1 MNSPRRGQQYI
12 RSLEQDFEDAEDWGV
27 QPTLMLICVYANQY
41 TIGPT
46 LLVPVLVF
54 PDAWIS
60 DGQLPADALE
70 RIDPDGLRTAGA
82 TTEPARRTPVPEAKA
97 SSS

>member
-1 MNSPRRGQQYI
+1 MDELTPDVAEQYI
-12 RSLEQDFEDAEDWGV
+12 RSLEQDFENAGE
-27 QPTLMLICVYANQY
+27 QILMLISVYANQY

-70 RIDPDGLRTAGA
+70 RIDPDGLRTTGA
-82 TTEPARRTPVPEAKA
+82 TTEPARSAGT
-97 SSS
+97 